1 MREPSEC
8 TDIIASPRAWRK
20 NPPDINL
27 LGNQDFVDSSGE
39 AAFGASAGPR
49 RDDGEL
55 LAPSI
60 EAAGSKLKVG
70 QWSRFK
76 FQT

>member
-1 MREPSEC
+1 MHGHHRF
-8 TDIIASPRAWRK
+8 DRGWRK
-20 NPPDINL
+20 NPSDINL

-39 AAFGASAGPR
+39 AAFGPSAGPR
-49 RDDGEL
+49 RGDGEPF
-55 LAPSI
+55 APSI
-60 EAAGSKLKVG
+60 VAAGSRLKVG